1 VRWDELPALKSGAH
15 WTVATVHTR
24 LDQGNAPWD
33 DYEASRVT
41 LAAAMKKLGFAPPK
55 R

>member
-1 VRWDELPALKSGAH
+1 VRWEELQDLKSGAH

-24 LDQGNAPWD
+24 LDEGNAPWA
-33 DYEASRVT
+33 DYEGSRAS
-41 LAAAMKKLGFAPPK
+41 LAAAMKKLGFTP